1 MTEKK
6 PLWQWRASDLAAS
19 IRRGDIRCED
29 TVMSCIERMKAVNPD
44 VNAVVVDMSDQALQQ
59 AREADL
65 AVKNGDR
72 LGLLHGVPIT
82 VKVNVDVAGQPNSA
96 GIKEFA
102 GNIVPGDAAVV
113 QNIKNAGAIVIGL
126 TNMPDVGT
134 RYQTDNPLYGLTK
147 NPWDARISCGGSSGG
162 AAAALAA
169 GICPI
174 AHGNDIGGS
183 VRMPAYSCGVSSIR
197 PTLGR
202 VPAYNSSQRE
212 EKGFVAQLFMVEGP
226 MARNVQ
232 DVRLLLEVMAQGNV
246 NDPWWVPAALSGPAP
261 EKPIRVAITRV
272 PAGNKP
278 HRVIAE
284 GIDKA
289 AQYLATAGYA
299 VEAVEAPFS
308 LEIFDIF
315 NSLMGAELRDL
326 SGEFIQEYASDA
338 VKSFL
343 NGIWRLTK
351 FPDLEGYMR
360 ALKERTAHLR
370 QWQRFLD
377 QYPIVVSPY
386 SLALPYPVDEDLKGD
401 QRVANIMTDL
411 LTSVSINCLGLPA
424 AIAPIGIHEG
434 VPYGIQLV
442 GQRFR
447 EDMVLDAA
455 EAIQSQVGILPEKL
469 WLKKEPNTA

>member
-6 PLWQWRASDLAAS
+6 PLWQWSASDLAAS

-29 TVMSCIERMKAVNPD
+29 AVVSCIDRMKAVNPD
-44 VNAVVVDMSDQALQQ
+44 VNAVVVDMSDQALHQ

-72 LGLLHGVPIT
+72 LGPLHGVPIT
-82 VKVNVDVAGQPNSA
+82 IKVNVDVKGQPNSA

-102 GNIVPGDAAVV
+102 DNIVPGDAAVV
-113 QNIKNAGAIVIGL
+113 RNIKKAGAIIIGL

-147 NPWDARISCGGSSGG
+147 NPWDERVSCGGSSGG

-183 VRMPAYSCGVSSIR
+183 VRMPAYCCGVSSIR

-202 VPAYNSSQRE
+202 VPAYNPSLKE
-212 EKGFVAQLFMVEGP
+212 EKGIVAQLFMVEGP
-226 MARNVQ
+226 MAREVR
-232 DVRLLLEVMAQGNV
+232 DVRLLLEVMAQGDV
-246 NDPWWVPAALSGPAP
+246 NDPWWVPAPLVGPAP
-261 EKPIRVAITRV
+261 EKPIRVAITRS
-272 PAGNKP
+272 PTGNTP
-278 HRVIAE
+278 HTVIAG

-289 AQYLATAGYA
+289 AQYLTEAGYA
-299 VEAVEAPFS
+299 VEDAEAPFS
-308 LEIFDIF
+308 HEIFDLF
-315 NSLMGAELRDL
+315 NSLMGAELRELGD
-326 SGEFIQEYASDA
+326 EYIQAYASDA
-338 VKSFL
+338 IKTFL
-343 NGIWRLTK
+343 SGVFRITQ
-351 FPDLEGYMR
+351 FPDMIGYMR
-360 ALKERTAHLR
+360 ALKERTGYLR
-370 QWQRFLD
+370 EWQHFLE
-377 QYPIVVSPY
+377 QYPIVVTPY

-401 QRVANIMTDL
+401 KRVAEIMTDL
-411 LTSVSINCLGLPA
+411 QTSVSINFLGLPA
-424 AIAPIGIHEG
+424 SIAPIGIHEG
-434 VPYGIQLV
+434 IPYGIQVV

-455 EAIQSQVGILPEKL
+455 EAIQRQVGILPEKL
-469 WLKKEPNTA
+469 WE